1 MLGTLIL
8 DYDGDVQDANFEGDT
23 PDVDKLSSLIMN
35 LLQSINY
42 TMLKS
47 NIDGLKTTSVVL
59 ESNATY
65 LVY

>member
-8 DYDGDVQDANFEGDT
+8 DYDGDVQDTNFEGDT